1 MLDVMGVYNESFSM
15 WDYENFDFGALI
27 ESLEGQGASK
37 RVESSVLPV
46 TSTTNRVNIK
56 KSYLIHFLMKQV
68 HSCAL
73 IETLNVQFSET
84 LTSPKNSNWHERY
97 SRNSKRNT
105 SF

>member
-46 TSTTNRVNIK
+46 TSR
-56 KSYLIHFLMKQV
+56 Q
-68 HSCAL
+68 
-73 IETLNVQFSET
+73 
-84 LTSPKNSNWHERY
+84 LTESTSKNHI
-97 SRNSKRNT
+97 
-105 SF
+105 SFIS